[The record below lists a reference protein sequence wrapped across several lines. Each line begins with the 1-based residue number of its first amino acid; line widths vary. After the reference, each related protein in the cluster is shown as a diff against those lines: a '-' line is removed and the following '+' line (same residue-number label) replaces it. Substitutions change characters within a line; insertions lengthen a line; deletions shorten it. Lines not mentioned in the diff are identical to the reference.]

1 VVNVPDTG
9 NREELT
15 DGYRI
20 RRAAVDFSVSLMT
33 NIKSAVL
40 LVAALKKV
48 KNFSLKSWRDYLRD
62 GQRL

>member
-1 VVNVPDTG
+1 MNVPDTCS
-9 NREELT
+9 REELT

-20 RRAAVDFSVSLMT
+20 RRAAVDFSVGLIT

-48 KNFSLKSWRDYLRD
+48 KKFSLKSWRDYLRE
-62 GQRL
+62 GERL